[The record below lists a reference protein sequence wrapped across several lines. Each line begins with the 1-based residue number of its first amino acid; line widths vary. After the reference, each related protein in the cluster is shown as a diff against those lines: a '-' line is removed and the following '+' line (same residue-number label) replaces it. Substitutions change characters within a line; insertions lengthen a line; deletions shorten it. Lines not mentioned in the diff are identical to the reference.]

1 MPLPVAAGLFGL
13 LAASGL
19 LAGAVIGLRTSPSK
33 RTLAAIMAFG
43 SGTLLSALAFDLC
56 QEAYH
61 KGGAFVVVGGF
72 LAGGF
77 MFVTAETV
85 INSKGGFLRRQGTR
99 DVFLREKKEERAA
112 DILARLS
119 EVPLAR
125 SLPPAEVQAIV
136 PFVEER
142 RFADGESVFR
152 KGDPGDALY
161 LIIEGAAR
169 VTDEHGEVA
178 VLPKGAAFGEMAL
191 LSGEPRSATVSA
203 AEPLRT
209 YRIGRDDFT
218 HLLTRSRALAEG
230 VAKLLEERLQARAQQ
245 AGVDTAETWRKVAQ
259 ANLDRHLSTL
269 EEKELIEQHAGKGA
283 HIAIFLGALV
293 DGVPESIVIGATM
306 VGASTPSLSFLA
318 AVFLS
323 NFPEAMSSASG
334 MTKAG
339 FSGARILRMWGGL
352 MIVSAVA
359 AFAGNALLSG
369 ASPRLIAFAESLAAG
384 GILALLTNT
393 MMPEAFEMGGRMV
406 AFSTIVG
413 FLAAFLL
420 AMLS

>member
-1 MPLPVAAGLFGL
+1 MPLPVSAGLFGL
-13 LAASGL
+13 LAASSL
-19 LAGAVIGLRTSPSK
+19 LLGAIVGLRTSPSK

-61 KGGAFVVVGGF
+61 KGGALVVVAGF

-77 MFVTAETV
+77 IFVTAEAV
-85 INSKGGFLRRQGTR
+85 INSKGGFLRRSGTR
-99 DVFLREKKEERAA
+99 DVYLREKKEERAA
-112 DILARLS
+112 DILTRLS
-119 EVPLAR
+119 EVPLIR

-142 RFADGESVFR
+142 RFADGETIFE
-152 KGDPGDALY
+152 KGAAGDALY
-161 LIIEGAAR
+161 LVIDGTAR

-178 VLPKGAAFGEMAL
+178 MLPKGSAFGEMAL
-191 LSGEPRSATVSA
+191 LSGEPRSATVTA
-203 AEPLRT
+203 VGPLRT
-209 YRIGRDDFT
+209 YRIARDDFS

-259 ANLDRHLSTL
+259 SNLDRHLSAL
-269 EEKELIEQHAGKGA
+269 EEKELIEEHAGAGA
-283 HIAIFLGALV
+283 PLAIFLGALV
-293 DGVPESIVIGATM
+293 DGVPESVVIGATM
-306 VGASTPSLSFLA
+306 VGAATPSISFLA

-339 FSGARILRMWGGL
+339 FSGGRILRMWLGL
-352 MIVSAVA
+352 MLVSGLA
-359 AFAGNALLSG
+359 ALAGNALLSSAPPALLG
-369 ASPRLIAFAESLAAG
+369 FAESLAAG
-384 GILALLTNT
+384 GILALLANT

-413 FLAAFLL
+413 FLSAFLL
-420 AMLS
+420 AMVE